1 MTKRFPVDMKLEIK
15 VLRLRVESLQGQLD
29 MLTVQLDTILKA
41 LQEAGMSG
49 ASHADNG

>member
-1 MTKRFPVDMKLEIK
+1 MTKRYPVDVKLEIR

-29 MLTVQLDTILKA
+29 MILKA

-49 ASHADNG
+49 ASHADNA